1 MRYNMPVQTNGKIN
15 LETHAIMI
23 REPFHPCPAGGEGR
37 ERDEQAGTF
46 HGNGERVL
54 FLDDEEPIVLLASRM
69 LKRLGF
75 EVETHTSAPEAM
87 ASFRRAPASFDL
99 VLTDLS
105 MPGASGLEFAREV
118 LALRPNIPV
127 VLTTGYI
134 DPGDLEKARAIGV
147 REIIL
152 KPTTIEEMG
161 RAFHRLLSAPS
172 GQLR

>member
-1 MRYNMPVQTNGKIN
+1 MN
-15 LETHAIMI
+15 
-23 REPFHPCPAGGEGR
+23 REPLHPAAPGGDARGR
-37 ERDEQAGTF
+37 DDQAVGTF
-46 HGNGERVL
+46 HPNGERVL

-75 EVETHTSAPEAM
+75 QVETHTSASEAM
-87 ASFRRAPASFDL
+87 ESFRRAPASFDL

-105 MPGASGLEFAREV
+105 MPGASGLEFARAV
-118 LALRPNIPV
+118 LAIRPEIPV

-134 DPGDLEKARAIGV
+134 DPADLDMARDIGV
-147 REIIL
+147 REVIL

-172 GQLR
+172 AS